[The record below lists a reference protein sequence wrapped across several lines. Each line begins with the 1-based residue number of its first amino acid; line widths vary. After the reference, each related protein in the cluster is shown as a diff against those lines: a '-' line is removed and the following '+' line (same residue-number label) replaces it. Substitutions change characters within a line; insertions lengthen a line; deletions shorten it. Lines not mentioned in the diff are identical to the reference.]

1 MSKNNVLHSQ
11 KLNCHSKYKSGGV
24 IHYRIHFKLYLKS
37 IFQTFLWQICR
48 FGQLAKLQVGG
59 RFIDKSAF
67 GTKEVQADLVQGG
80 RSMIEMLGVLAIIG
94 VLSVGGIA
102 GYSKAMEVIKINK
115 LISGYNQIVHGVL
128 ERGSK
133 VWTQNGQYTIS
144 ADELEALNLI
154 PDGFNELRDSEGIS
168 FGFQNSTSYCK
179 INISLQKNSA
189 KTEFNSQFCRK
200 MLHNFVIPSSDIM
213 HLFWLHTYT
222 LNPDNSKSDSQSL
235 HLTYGSRYCKGDR
248 KCIRDISPVEVA
260 DICNACESGK
270 NCTFVME
277 IDWAY

>member
-1 MSKNNVLHSQ
+1 MKKES
-11 KLNCHSKYKSGGV
+11 
-24 IHYRIHFKLYLKS
+24 
-37 IFQTFLWQICR
+37 T
-48 FGQLAKLQVGG
+48 
-59 RFIDKSAF
+59 SAI
-67 GTKEVQADLVQGG
+67 TTPQNG

-154 PDGFNELRDSEGIS
+154 PDGFNELRDSEDIS

-179 INISLQKNSA
+179 INISLSKNSDR
-189 KTEFNSQFCRK
+189 TEFNSQFCRK

-213 HLFWLHTYT
+213 RNFWLHIY
-222 LNPDNSKSDSQSL
+222 NPTSVNTDSQT
-235 HLTYGSRYCKGDR
+235 HHYTYGSHYCGGDR
-248 KCIRDISPVEVA
+248 KCIRDISPVEEV
-260 DICNACESGK
+260 DICNTCQSGK
-270 NCTFVME
+270 ACTFVME
-277 IDWAY
+277 FDWAY